1 MSDDHKRKISSH
13 RSDGLTPEELQET
26 RYTNLKVLEDFVEPA
41 EIKRRADQHDE
52 LWSFFGWIP
61 QIFKNWKKL
70 AVVAVIALLL
80 GGEDLIQ
87 SLVTLARGLL
97 P

>member
-1 MSDDHKRKISSH
+1 MNDDHKRRIEAQK
-13 RSDGLTPEELQET
+13 DDELTGPERQKT
-26 RYTNLKVLEDFVEPA
+26 RYVTNRVLDDFVEPA
-41 EIKRRADQHDE
+41 EIKRRAEQHDE

-61 QIFKNWKKL
+61 QIFSNWKKL
-70 AVVAVIALLL
+70 VVVAVIALIL